1 MAQTDMVGLRERKK
15 HRTTLALQD
24 AAYRLFAQKGYHQTT
39 VDDIAA
45 AAGVSTRTY
54 YRYYRNKED
63 VVLGPLGELL
73 EHYREILA
81 GRPSSEPAM
90 QALQES
96 FMEFTSEVEDPVMR
110 TRLELVAAEPELQR
124 GAFELGTRWQNEITA
139 DLAVKAPGGQTDRRS
154 LWLAAGMAITLWVG
168 SLRLWVEAGG
178 KRALTDVVADTFSSI
193 ADLVRTGLGLG

>member
-1 MAQTDMVGLRERKK
+1 MAHTDIVGLRERKK
-15 HRTTLALQD
+15 HRTTVALQD
-24 AAYRLFAQKGYHQTT
+24 AAYKLFTEKGYRKTT

-54 YRYYRNKED
+54 YRYYKNKED
-63 VVLGPLGELL
+63 VVLGPLGESL

-81 GRPSSEPAM
+81 GRPTSEPPL

-96 FMEFTSEVEDPVMR
+96 FKEFTTEVEDPDMR
-110 TRLELVAAEPELQR
+110 TRLELVGKEPELQR
-124 GAFELGTRWQNEITA
+124 GAFELGTRWQSEITS
-139 DLAVKAPGGQTDRRS
+139 DLAVKGHGGQDDRRS

-178 KRALTDVVADTFSSI
+178 KRALADVVSDTFGSI
-193 ADLVRTGLGLG
+193 ADLVKSGLGLG

>member
-1 MAQTDMVGLRERKK
+1 MTQTDTVGLRERKK
-15 HRTTLALQD
+15 HRTTVALQE
-24 AAYRLFAQKGYHQTT
+24 AAYRLFGENGYHRTT

-63 VVLGPLGELL
+63 VVLGPLGEAL

-81 GRPSSEPAM
+81 ARPPAEPAL

-96 FMEFTSEVEDPVMR
+96 FLEFTSEVEDPVMR
-110 TRLELVAAEPELQR
+110 TRLELVAKEPELQR
-124 GAFELGTRWQNEITA
+124 GAFELGSRWQNEITS

-178 KRALTDVVADTFSSI
+178 KRALTDVVADTFGSI
-193 ADLVRTGLGLG
+193 ADLLKSGLGLG